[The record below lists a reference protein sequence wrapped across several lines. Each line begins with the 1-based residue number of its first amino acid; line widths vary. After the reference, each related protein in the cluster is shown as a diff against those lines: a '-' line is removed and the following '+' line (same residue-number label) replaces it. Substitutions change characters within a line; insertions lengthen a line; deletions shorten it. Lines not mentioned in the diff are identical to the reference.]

1 MSLLGHRIL
10 PLNHF
15 AYLLSVSQEPATS
28 DSRFYN
34 GWRMPGI
41 LITYD
46 YPVQKLERISIYI
59 DDASTQKTS
68 TERVYQ
74 GQIQVS
80 H

>member
-1 MSLLGHRIL
+1 MFFRTFRRMHRL
-10 PLNHF
+10 
-15 AYLLSVSQEPATS
+15 
-28 DSRFYN
+28 
-34 GWRMPGI
+34 

-46 YPVQKLERISIYI
+46 YPVQKLEKISIYI

-68 TERVYQ
+68 MERVYQ